1 MADEDPGDGEQPPTA
16 EDVASLKEA
25 LRKERKAAQENART
39 ARDLQDRLQALE
51 DADKTETQRL
61 RDQLAEREQQLSSL
75 PGQARQQ
82 AVRFASEAA
91 RQGFLDPE
99 DAFAFLPPDID
110 LDDSAAVK
118 SALEDLAGRKPHLVR
133 AKPPAP
139 KVPTRPTASKGDHL
153 GSPAGDTSAKERA
166 AEALRAYRNA
176 T

>member
-1 MADEDPGDGEQPPTA
+1 MADEEPPGGDPQPTA
-16 EDVASLKEA
+16 DDVASLKEA
-25 LRKERKAAQENART
+25 LRKERDAARANAKT
-39 ARDLQDRLQALE
+39 AKGLQDRLQSLE
-51 DADKTETQRL
+51 DADKTETQKL
-61 RDQLAEREQQLSSL
+61 RDALAERDAQLSSV

-99 DAFAFLPPDID
+99 DAFAFLPPDVD

-118 SALEDLAGRKPHLVR
+118 KALEDLSGRKPHLVR
-133 AKPPAP
+133 AKAPTP
-139 KVPTRPTASKGDHL
+139 KVPTRPTVGKGDHL
-153 GSPAGDTSAKERA
+153 GSPAGDASAKERA